1 MCCGVIGWTWPDV
14 AGGLHYREA
23 VFSDPGPV
31 SGEPAPS
38 APQMQRAGEP
48 LLLVQRAGE
57 RFVTQVE
64 GITTHH
70 AFSFGLHYDP
80 ANIGFGTL
88 LAHNDEHLLSGRGFD
103 DHPHRDIEIVTWV
116 LSGSLLHEDST
127 GEAGVVYPGLAQRL
141 SAGSGVVHAE
151 RNDAYRIDS
160 TQPRVPVRF
169 VQSWVRPDS
178 SGVVPSYA
186 QQEIA
191 PSALAADWVP
201 VASGGDRQAAIPI
214 GSKTSTLWATTLTAG
229 ETRLLP
235 DAPYAHLF
243 VATGQVEVERVGLLG
258 EGDALRVTGVATLRI
273 SARLPSELLVWG
285 MAS

>member
-1 MCCGVIGWTWPDV
+1 M
-14 AGGLHYREA
+14 
-23 VFSDPGPV
+23 
-31 SGEPAPS
+31 
-38 APQMQRAGEP
+38 
-48 LLLVQRAGE
+48 
-57 RFVTQVE
+57 
-64 GITTHH
+64 
-70 AFSFGLHYDP
+70 
-80 ANIGFGTL
+80 
-88 LAHNDEHLLSGRGFD
+88 
-103 DHPHRDIEIVTWV
+103 
-116 LSGSLLHEDST
+116 
-127 GEAGVVYPGLAQRL
+127 
-141 SAGSGVVHAE
+141 
-151 RNDAYRIDS
+151 
-160 TQPRVPVRF
+160 PVRF

>member
-1 MCCGVIGWTWPDV
+1 MCCGVIGWTWPDL

-70 AFSFGLHYDP
+70 AFSFGAALRSRQHRFRDAAGPQRRAP
-80 ANIGFGTL
+80 AR
-88 LAHNDEHLLSGRGFD
+88 A
-103 DHPHRDIEIVTWV
+103 V
-116 LSGSLLHEDST
+116 
-127 GEAGVVYPGLAQRL
+127 
-141 SAGSGVVHAE
+141 AGSTTTHTETSRSSPGCCPGRCCTRTPRVRPGSSTRDWRSASARDPGVVHAE

-160 TQPRVPVRF
+160 TRPRVPVRF

-191 PSALAADWVP
+191 PSALA
-201 VASGGDRQAAIPI
+201 G
-214 GSKTSTLWATTLTAG
+214 
-229 ETRLLP
+229 
-235 DAPYAHLF
+235 
-243 VATGQVEVERVGLLG
+243 
-258 EGDALRVTGVATLRI
+258 
-273 SARLPSELLVWG
+273 
-285 MAS
+285 